1 MGEAGGVQSLMGK
14 TGYWAERPLY
24 DAMWSQIYAGR
35 RCRRAQRRTGVLK
48 AVKMV
53 LSARDSLPWIALQ
66 SVVSVLAASVRATTA
81 YYRASVL
88 ENFVSG
94 GGWGGFRVAAQAL
107 LCVELIDTLLQL
119 LVSFLRARGQVKMAQ
134 ELRTP
139 RTPLPASHTT
149 PLPTSHPTRTQV
161 LPQPPNPLAG
171 GSRGAAAQVSCSSR
185 RSSRRTCTTGRPKRG
200 RGTR

>member
-66 SVVSVLAASVRATTA
+66 SVVS
-81 YYRASVL
+81 
-88 ENFVSG
+88 
-94 GGWGGFRVAAQAL
+94 WP
-107 LCVELIDTLLQL
+107 
-119 LVSFLRARGQVKMAQ
+119 LV
-134 ELRTP
+134 
-139 RTPLPASHTT
+139 
-149 PLPTSHPTRTQV
+149 TQM
-161 LPQPPNPLAG
+161 
-171 GSRGAAAQVSCSSR
+171 
-185 RSSRRTCTTGRPKRG
+185 
-200 RGTR
+200 